1 MITDGQGLP
10 LAIELTAANVA
21 DTKTLEPMLDAVQ
34 PIARPKGRPRK
45 RPHKAHADKGYDS
58 ARNRAACRRR
68 GIIPRIARRG
78 IESSEKMGQYRWKV
92 ERFFAWLHRYR
103 RLLSRWERRGDIHL
117 GFMELACSSA
127 TYPAA
132 SRADRPCRARK
143 TTKIGYGL
151 VRFHDA
157 NRLNCYAY

>member
-1 MITDGQGLP
+1 MITDGQGQP
-10 LAIELTAANVA
+10 LAIELTAANLA

-117 GFMELACSSA
+117 GFMELACCPIA
-127 TYPAA
+127 F
-132 SRADRPCRARK
+132 
-143 TTKIGYGL
+143 GYVERG
-151 VRFHDA
+151 F
-157 NRLNCYAY
+157 C